1 MTALTAPRSV
11 RATRF
16 ERMLLTTAAG
26 MDRFVALRLE
36 RRRTADRP
44 VTAQVAAGDA
54 RADALAMG
62 SIGMLPR

>member
-11 RATRF
+11 RTTRF

-26 MDRFVALRLE
+26 MDRFVQARLE
-36 RRRTADRP
+36 RRRTTAAP
-44 VTAQVAAGDA
+44 VPAQIAAGDV

-62 SIGMLPR
+62 SVGMLPR